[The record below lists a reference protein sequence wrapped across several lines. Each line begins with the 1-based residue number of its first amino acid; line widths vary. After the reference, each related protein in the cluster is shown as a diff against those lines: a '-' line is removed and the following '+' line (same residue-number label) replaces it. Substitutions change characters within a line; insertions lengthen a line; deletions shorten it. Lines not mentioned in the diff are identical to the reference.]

1 VKIRFS
7 TEYNSLGVADAG
19 GKIHRIVT
27 TNVFKDP
34 NYILATL
41 LDPRLKT
48 SPFTGSNLYKTNAFF
63 MYLIHFFADAVAKK
77 NVLSVTLPKIVDVK
91 TLIETQIN
99 CIAPE
104 TSAAVSTEPSSPPP
118 SKNRKSLFDFLDG
131 IPSEVQESKN
141 ELEDYP
147 KYSKTAQEQ
156 PLAFWRLNGT
166 RFPLLAKLAQRH
178 PAMPATSGSVERL
191 F

>member
-1 VKIRFS
+1 MF
-7 TEYNSLGVADAG
+7 
-19 GKIHRIVT
+19 
-27 TNVFKDP
+27 
-34 NYILATL
+34 
-41 LDPRLKT
+41 
-48 SPFTGSNLYKTNAFF
+48 
-63 MYLIHFFADAVAKK
+63 LIHFFADAVAKK

-91 TLIETQIN
+91 TLIETQIS

-118 SKNRKSLFDFLDG
+118 SKKRKSLFDFLDG
-131 IPSEVQESKN
+131 IPSEMQESKN
-141 ELEDYP
+141 ELEDYL

-178 PAMPATSGSVERL
+178 LAMPATSGSVERL
-191 F
+191 FSIAGAICRSRRASLSIITTEKLLLCQNYLYNFVKD